1 MDSTSF
7 ITSIEQAGFALAM
20 NGDRLRVT
28 PASKLSDPQRE
39 FIASHRDALI
49 QAVRLRDKVLES
61 SSAGNDIAPANN
73 DRILIHIPEFKLQ
86 NGNRVSFDSTVPK
99 ANLERLR
106 QVVKFTLIDDQ
117 GGGSILGEPS
127 KSRAELVDILKEKYG
142 DRLESIDHQHERGIT
157 Q

>member
-7 ITSIEQAGFALAM
+7 ITRIEGAGFALAM

-39 FIASHRDALI
+39 FIANHRDELI

-61 SSAGNDIAPANN
+61 SSAGNDIPPANN
-73 DRILIHIPEFKLQ
+73 DRILIHIPDFKLQ
-86 NGNRVSFDSTVPK
+86 NGDKVSFDATVPR

-106 QVVKFTLIDDQ
+106 QVVKFKLIDDQ
-117 GGGSILGEPS
+117 GGGSILGEPG
-127 KSRAELVDILKEKYG
+127 KSRTELVDILKEKYG
-142 DRLESIDHQHERGIT
+142 DRLESIQ
-157 Q
+157 